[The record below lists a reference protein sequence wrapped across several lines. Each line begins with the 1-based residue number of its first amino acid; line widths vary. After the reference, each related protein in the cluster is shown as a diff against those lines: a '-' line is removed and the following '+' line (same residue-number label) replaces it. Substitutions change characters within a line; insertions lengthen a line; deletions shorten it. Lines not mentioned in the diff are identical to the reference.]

1 MSSKLEEVSIYQF
14 PRSLTLK
21 LRIWSKV
28 AEGATQ
34 GQFMWNFRWAELQW
48 DRFAPSS
55 LFLVLILTASAAGTP
70 AEGSLVPV
78 VLSELSF
85 TPPHELKIT

>member
-28 AEGATQ
+28 AEGATH

-48 DRFAPSS
+48 DRFAQTY
-55 LFLVLILTASAAGTP
+55 LFLLLILTASVAETY
-70 AEGSLVPV
+70 AEGPLVPV
-78 VLSELSF
+78 VQSGPSL